1 VWPVVSTIENTWNSD
16 ESGFTMGKIFSQL
29 IDTGSEEPGKQK
41 KLQPGDREWVTLVGH
56 VFLS

>member
-1 VWPVVSTIENTWNSD
+1 
-16 ESGFTMGKIFSQL
+16 MGKIFSQL